1 VLECRQP
8 DKNFYNFKRIQIVV
22 IQEKVA
28 MSTTT
33 QSGIAHT
40 TRDIAKNHDEEAE
53 ESVIDVLV
61 IVNK

>member
-1 VLECRQP
+1 
-8 DKNFYNFKRIQIVV
+8 
-22 IQEKVA
+22 

-33 QSGIAHT
+33 QPGIAHT